1 MDIIQQRIYSPFTLI
16 MALLWVQIGTAFE
29 IGSHHYI
36 SDWGLEIK
44 TTDLIHGSFSFFNYG
59 TQFIQAIALKKK
71 GVPLLRC
78 PDFGNGIINGV
89 IDMVAILGDLFL
101 LFMTISQPILYAMM
115 GRESSSYLIPFS
127 AAAGVF
133 SLIRL
138 WQNLGPNKY
147 TFWGGTL
154 FLVFALLGVFF
165 DALYAKI
172 CVEFLH
178 VAIAGSFACSMIPL
192 SIAVLNAELPG
203 DVDVASDEVIKGAI
217 SYAISVLFGRTRSDG
232 ADDLNENTPLV

>member
-1 MDIIQQRIYSPFTLI
+1 ML
-16 MALLWVQIGTAFE
+16 ALLWVQIGTAFE
-29 IGSHHYI
+29 IGTHYYI
-36 SDWGLEIK
+36 ADWGLKIK

-71 GVPLLRC
+71 GVPLLRW
-78 PDFGNGIINGV
+78 PDFRNGIINGV
-89 IDMVAILGDLFL
+89 VDMIAIVADLFL
-101 LFMTISQPILYAMM
+101 LVMTISQPILYAML
-115 GRESSSYLIPFS
+115 GRESSSYLIPFT

-133 SLIRL
+133 SFIRL

-147 TFWGGTL
+147 TFWGGFL
-154 FLVFALLGVFF
+154 FLACALLGVFF

-172 CVEFLH
+172 CVEFIH
-178 VAIAGSFACSMIPL
+178 VAIAGSFASSMIPF

-217 SYAISVLFGRTRSDG
+217 RYVISLILGRMRSASAG
-232 ADDLNENTPLV
+232 AGDLNENAPLV